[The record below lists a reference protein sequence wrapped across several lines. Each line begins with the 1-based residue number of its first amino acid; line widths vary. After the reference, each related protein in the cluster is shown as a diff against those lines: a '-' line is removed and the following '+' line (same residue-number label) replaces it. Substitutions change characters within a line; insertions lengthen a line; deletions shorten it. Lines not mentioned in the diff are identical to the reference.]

1 MLYIMRNTSFP
12 RWSILVVMYRST
24 VLAALLVIL
33 YAGTADAYGSLRCKG
48 HFIDVGAGAADVL
61 ALCGEPV
68 RRVVTQVPVRT
79 ASLTGF
85 TRFAGYAT
93 TEQWVYDRGW
103 GKFPAV
109 LFLDAGKVQRIEYL
123 SRRSRGN

>member
-1 MLYIMRNTSFP
+1 
-12 RWSILVVMYRST
+12 MYRTT

-48 HFIDVGAGAADVL
+48 RLIDVGAGAAEVI
-61 ALCGEPV
+61 ALCGEPS
-68 RRVVTQVPVRT
+68 RRIVTKVPVH
-79 ASLTGF
+79 AGLLTGF
-85 TRFAGYAT
+85 TRIAGYTT

-109 LFLDAGKVQRIEYL
+109 LYLDEGTVKRIDYL
-123 SRRSRGN
+123 PRRSRGS